1 VFARFLPRTR
11 FWVNVPECGW
21 MWLDKVDVVNL
32 FLYYFGGW
40 EPAITQ
46 VVRQALKP
54 GDVFLDVGANV
65 GYYTLLASRLVGD
78 TGRVIAVD
86 ASPSVYEILSRNVSR
101 NRCANVQLR
110 NVAIA
115 DGAGR
120 RGIYR
125 GAELNVGSTSMFEGP
140 GRRYEG
146 EVPAITI
153 DELLEGRDLSR
164 LVGIKIDVEGAEL
177 QVVRGMSRTLPR
189 LPWSCKIFLE
199 ASGGPLREQGAD
211 MQTLLEPFLARGFE
225 VRRIDNRYDFAF
237 YNTFRARRV
246 PPVDPQSLDQE
257 RLVDLLLSR

>member
-1 VFARFLPRTR
+1 MLNLSSALSALDRGVFRALGGTKLAEQYFWINRYVFARFLPRTR

-101 NRCANVQLR
+101 NR
-110 NVAIA
+110 
-115 DGAGR
+115 
-120 RGIYR
+120 
-125 GAELNVGSTSMFEGP
+125 
-140 GRRYEG
+140 
-146 EVPAITI
+146 
-153 DELLEGRDLSR
+153 
-164 LVGIKIDVEGAEL
+164 
-177 QVVRGMSRTLPR
+177 
-189 LPWSCKIFLE
+189 
-199 ASGGPLREQGAD
+199 
-211 MQTLLEPFLARGFE
+211 
-225 VRRIDNRYDFAF
+225 
-237 YNTFRARRV
+237 
-246 PPVDPQSLDQE
+246 
-257 RLVDLLLSR
+257 